1 MAQLLAAVGVRVLC
15 RAQAAMQGRVQL
27 ACGIGCML
35 KYKRLLQGVYIVY
48 LLSVRA
54 WGWRFLTLT
63 PVALAADSQFC
74 EGVLC
79 GARTVSANTGGA
91 TWSIACQ
98 LPSSVIAVERKVM
111 LVQKYCGASLL
122 LLPCCVAAQ
131 GVVFVVAAVGSP
143 LQPFVL

>member
-1 MAQLLAAVGVRVLC
+1 MHVEEGVRVC
-15 RAQAAMQGRVQL
+15 
-27 ACGIGCML
+27 L
-35 KYKRLLQGVYIVY
+35 KNKRLLQGVYIVY

-131 GVVFVVAAVGSP
+131 GVVVVVAAVGSP